1 MFGMLD
7 YKFSFMK
14 RFLFS
19 AIVALCVSASAV
31 AQDYNDFFQ
40 FRPDKKARKNY
51 INISY
56 VSDEIKLSDK
66 DAGVDGTGK
75 SAESNWA
82 VSLTYVH
89 TYMLHKRPIARMM
102 GVGLDVG
109 FFDATY
115 SNYTIDNMDEWGMV
129 DPDDF
134 DATHDPSKRIDV
146 PMHKVEYSL
155 QVGPSITVTPGKNF
169 TFSAYARYAPTF
181 TGLYIEYNFYGN
193 YASMFNLGASVAWKN
208 IGVGIETRTGVGC
221 RYKDFTGGE
230 DLMVSKLRTS
240 GFRAFLQIRW

>member
-1 MFGMLD
+1 M
-7 YKFSFMK
+7 
-14 RFLFS
+14 
-19 AIVALCVSASAV
+19 ALCVSASAV

-56 VSDEIKLSDK
+56 VSDE
-66 DAGVDGTGK
+66 
-75 SAESNWA
+75 
-82 VSLTYVH
+82 SLTYVH

-181 TGLYIEYNFYGN
+181 TGIYIEYNFYGN

-208 IGVGIETRTGVGC
+208 IGVGIESRMGVGC
-221 RYKDFTGGE
+221 RYRDFTGGE
-230 DLMVSKLRTS
+230 DLMASKLRTS

>member
-1 MFGMLD
+1 
-7 YKFSFMK
+7 MK
-14 RFLFS
+14 RFLFL
-19 AIVALCVSASAV
+19 AMTVLCVSASAV

-40 FRPDKKARKNY
+40 FRPDKRVRKNI
-51 INISY
+51 INICY

-66 DAGVDGTGK
+66 DAGVGVAGK
-75 SAESNWA
+75 SVESNWA

-89 TYMLHKRPIARMM
+89 TYMLHKKPVGRIL
-102 GVGLDVG
+102 GVGLDVS

-155 QVGPSITVTPGKNF
+155 QLGPSITITPGKNF